1 MVTKVV
7 AVGMPGTV
15 SPSTARIIKDDLGFW
30 LEQLGAGDIMH
41 GEGKIWQ
48 KTGVGVHL
56 LNLR

>member
-1 MVTKVV
+1 MV